1 METRRATGEAAQHS
15 IEDVHVEALMSMIH
29 AISSAGATRP
39 TNELDIRQRLV
50 VQSLGLRGPQPIAAI
65 GSRLGLSASTMT
77 GVIDR
82 LVALDMV
89 IRVAHPSDRRIKLVE
104 LTSTGHTVFAHE
116 RTFYASLLHLTI
128 GALGEESASTVL
140 NALAA
145 LSLLDLETP
154 E

>member
-1 METRRATGEAAQHS
+1 MNTRKVAREAVHHAV
-15 IEDVHVEALMSMIH
+15 EDVHVEALMSMIH

-89 IRVAHPSDRRIKLVE
+89 TRVAHPSDRRVKLVE
-104 LTSTGHTVFAHE
+104 LTSTGHEVFAQE
-116 RTFYASLLHLTI
+116 RTFYASLLQLTV
-128 GALGEESASTVL
+128 GALGDESASTVL
-140 NALAA
+140 DALAA